1 MQVFSEFKMNEQG
14 SRMNWSRLC
23 VCLCSCVCV
32 CVPVCVCMCV
42 DSLVEFQVQDEGSA
56 KGLYQETA
64 LGQMDR
70 LRVGWRE
77 GGGGGG
83 KKKENTSFRGGAGQ

>member
-1 MQVFSEFKMNEQG
+1 MGRDQG
-14 SRMNWSRLC
+14 ITGL
-23 VCLCSCVCV
+23 V
-32 CVPVCVCMCV
+32 CVPVCVCLFSCVCVCVFLCVCTCV

-77 GGGGGG
+77 
-83 KKKENTSFRGGAGQ
+83 RGGRREEDGEK